1 MPSVP
6 PPGSHQQRFTTID
19 RAQRVRFRR
28 AVTLMLMTL
37 FLPGSAQLVSGN
49 RRVGRIALW
58 TWLTVLVVGVLA
70 VVSSYFWHGLAFWA
84 GTSTVLLQVLRL
96 ALMALAVGWAYL
108 FVDAWRLGQP
118 LTLQRQHRLAIVG
131 VNGFLCFSVAGALL
145 FGAHVVGVQRDFM
158 ISMFSNGEAVGAH
171 HGRYNVLLMG
181 GDAGAG
187 RWGLRP
193 DSMTVASIDA
203 ETGKTVLIS
212 LPRNMQNFPF
222 PAGSVMEK
230 QFPDG
235 FDEEGMYLNG
245 LATWA
250 LDHAA
255 LFKGSKN
262 PGVDA
267 TIEGVEGITG
277 LKMNY
282 WAMVNLEGFKDLVD
296 AVGGVELNV
305 RADRSRWACP
315 ATPSSSYID
324 PGTRTL
330 NGMDTL
336 WFARARYDSD
346 DYSRM
351 ARQKCVMSAMLQQVS
366 PQTARDELRED
377 RQGQLGDGLHQRPAR
392 RGRPL
397 RRPRAQGQEPED
409 RHAVARAAHDQH
421 GGPRH
426 RPGPR
431 QGRGGHREGGGSRAR
446 EARRD
451 RRGRTGGDRVARDH
465 RLHGGRG
472 DRGRRRRRDGPGCR
486 PDDAH
491 PDGTEHV
498 PGRHRRIARLAV
510 HGLRRQPVGGP
521 RRGLLSAPVPPL
533 GCTP

>member
-1 MPSVP
+1 MPPVP
-6 PPGSHQQRFTTID
+6 PPGSAQPRFTTLD

-37 FLPGSAQLVSGN
+37 VLPGSAQLVSGR

-58 TWLTVLVVGVLA
+58 TWLVLLSGGLLTIVTA
-70 VVSSYFWHGLAFWA
+70 YFWHDLVFKTGF
-84 GTSTVLLQVLRL
+84 LQFLRL
-96 ALMALAVGWAYL
+96 SLTLLAVGWAYL

-118 LTLQRQHRLAIVG
+118 LTLQRQHRLAVVG

-145 FGAHVVGVQRDFM
+145 FGAHVVGVQRDFL
-158 ISMFSNGEAVGAH
+158 ITTFGDGSAADDS

-181 GDAGAG
+181 GDSGAG

-222 PAGSVMEK
+222 AEGSVMAE

-250 LDHAA
+250 LDHAE

-267 TIEGVEGITG
+267 TIQGVEGITG
-277 LKMNY
+277 LDISY

-305 RADRSRWACP
+305 RQP
-315 ATPSSSYID
+315 IPVGLPHEKTFHYIE
-324 PGTRTL
+324 PGVRTL
-330 NGMDTL
+330 GGHDTL
-336 WFARARYDSD
+336 WFARAREGSD

-366 PQTARDELRED
+366 PQTALANFQKIAEAGSAMVSTNVPRGEVGRFVDLALKAKGQKIATLSLVPPMINTANPDIELVHAKVAAAIAKAEGRKPEV
-377 RQGQLGDGLHQRPAR
+377 PA
-392 RGRPL
+392 GTVEAAP
-397 RRPRAQGQEPED
+397 EPETGTTPEAPAGGAD
-409 RHAVARAAHDQH
+409 GSDESAAPPAAPTTPEAPPAVT
-421 GGPRH
+421 
-426 RPGPR
+426 
-431 QGRGGHREGGGSRAR
+431 GGSL
-446 EARRD
+446 
-451 RRGRTGGDRVARDH
+451 GSLSTGYAANQSEDLG
-465 RLHGGRG
+465 
-472 DRGRRRRRDGPGCR
+472 
-486 PDDAH
+486 
-491 PDGTEHV
+491 
-498 PGRHRRIARLAV
+498 AV
-510 HGLRRQPVGGP
+510 
-521 RRGLLSAPVPPL
+521 
-533 GCTP
+533 C